1 MAPERSRSR
10 RGRRLLSAYLLA
22 VLVVAVGRELR
33 RGPSART
40 WHGRA
45 LGAPYDLRR
54 PTLRRVLTPHLD
66 PSGPLVG
73 PQGFGVG
80 WAVNLGALAR
90 RLGLPV

>member
-1 MAPERSRSR
+1 MVRERP
-10 RGRRLLSAYLLA
+10 GRLLAAYLVA
-22 VLVVAVGRELR
+22 VLVVAVGRELGRPPGDR
-33 RGPSART
+33 R
-40 WHGRA
+40 WQGRA

-54 PTLRRVLTPHLD
+54 PTLRRVLAPHLD

-80 WAVNLGALAR
+80 WAVNMGALAR